1 MDNDDAIVGRILS
14 RRELLGLFGAAGV
27 AAAGGAHFVGGV
39 PNLSG
44 AGVTSAEGPA
54 LSFVNLLNATTT
66 GLVVTPAVTEGP
78 FFEDERLNRSN
89 LIGKSKRSTV
99 LGALP
104 ITLKI
109 KVNQI
114 NGTTV
119 TPLTGA
125 QVNVWHCD
133 AAGVY
138 SDEPSQ
144 QLQKEDTT
152 GKYFLRGY
160 QVTNA
165 NGVAR
170 FNTIYP
176 GWYDGRTTH
185 IHFKVRLFDS
195 SGNTTYEFT
204 SQLFFKDKISTQ
216 VFANKPYTQRGTNS
230 VRNATD
236 SIFNETD
243 SDGQTVGPQLMLTL
257 MPNATGYFASFVVT
271 LDMSSVSSNSEATTS
286 GGSGLSA

>member
-1 MDNDDAIVGRILS
+1 MDKDDAIVGHILS

-27 AAAGGAHFVGGV
+27 AAAGGVHFVSGL

-44 AGVTSAEGPA
+44 ANVTAEDGPG
-54 LSFVNLLNATTT
+54 LSFVNLLNATAT

-78 FFEDERLNRSN
+78 FFVDERLNRSD
-89 LIGKSKRSTV
+89 LIGRSKRKTV

-125 QVNVWHCD
+125 QVDVWHAD

-144 QLQKEDTT
+144 QLQSEDTT
-152 GKYFLRGY
+152 GLYFLRGY
-160 QVTNA
+160 QVTNT

-170 FNTIYP
+170 FNTVYP

-185 IHFKVRLFDS
+185 IHFKIRLFDS
-195 SGNTTYEFT
+195 GGNTTYEFT
-204 SQLFFKDKISTQ
+204 SQLFFNQKISTN
-216 VFANKPYTQRGTNS
+216 VYANSPYTKQGTS
-230 VRNATD
+230 AVRNGTD
-236 SIFNETD
+236 TVFNETD
-243 SDGQTVGPQLMLTL
+243 SDGDKVGPQLLLTL
-257 MPNATGYFASFVVT
+257 TPNATGYFASFVVT
-271 LDMSSVSSNSEATTS
+271 LDMTSVNSSSQATSSGA
-286 GGSGLSA
+286 SGLSA